1 MTNDT
6 EEFKN
11 AGYINIKTKDPCER
25 VPDIA
30 EFTAISPLGK
40 KMGLVL
46 VDPGMYTKNE
56 LICLKKKQ
64 LPLYDVWKCICYE
77 SNYEEVSEAV
87 GSSFCVILGTEL
99 LEFLLEQAVQ

>member
-1 MTNDT
+1 MTNNT

-11 AGYINIKTKDPCER
+11 ATDANIETNDSCEG
-25 VPDIA
+25 VTEIA

-64 LPLYDVWKCICYE
+64 VPLYDVWKCICHE
-77 SNYEEVSEAV
+77 SNYKEVSEAV
-87 GSSFCVILGTEL
+87 GSSFCVILGMEL
-99 LEFLLEQAVQ
+99 LEFLLEQGVQ